1 MKISAKSGAAM
12 AAAAAGLLFAGTS
25 ITTSF
30 AADAAMDAKGHCVGA
45 NACKGTSACKTATN
59 ACGGQNA
66 CKGKGFTEA
75 TKAECDKVT
84 GAKFEAAAP
93 MPMPEKKM

>member
-30 AADAAMDAKGHCVGA
+30 AADAAMAAKGHCVGA
-45 NACKGTSACKTATN
+45 NTCKGSSACKTATN
-59 ACGGQNA
+59 ECKGQNA

-75 TKAECDKVT
+75 TKADCEKVT

-93 MPMPEKKM
+93 MAAPEKKM